1 MAVQAGLDARTA
13 VEVINASSG
22 RNFMTE
28 KLFTER
34 VLTRSFDFGFRT
46 ELMHKDIRLCT
57 DEAEAAGVPMFV
69 TNAARQMWAFAV
81 GRGGGR
87 DDISTYVRYLE
98 EWTRS
103 EEHTSELT
111 SLMRISYAVFCLKKK
126 NNT

>member
-69 TNAARQMWAFAV
+69 THAARQVWEFP
-81 GRGGGR
+81 GGHGGGR
-87 DDISTYVRYLE
+87 DETSTRVRYME
-98 EWTRS
+98 EWPGTVGSSDPDTR
-103 EEHTSELT
+103 EREQLG
-111 SLMRISYAVFCLKKK
+111 AGKQGA
-126 NNT
+126 